1 MRRDR
6 LRRVGS
12 RMMPDCHAG
21 IQHTP
26 PSDGRYGR
34 AARFVT
40 TWRPTRAFVKPSRG
54 AVEIFRATC
63 NEAVRG
69 NVEGW
74 LNLVNKQDLQWAD
87 LMRAANRGDT
97 EAYRRL
103 LAALAP
109 ALRSFALRAFTR
121 SGLSGDEVEDAVQEA
136 LLAVHLKRHTW
147 DEDQPLLPWV
157 KAIARNKVIDALRR
171 KGGSIHVPIDD
182 VINTLVDGRAGDA
195 GQAADVASAV
205 SYLKGRE
212 REIVV
217 AMSIEGASARDVA
230 ERLAM
235 SEGAV
240 RVALHRALKS
250 LAKTLGSGT
259 A

>member
-1 MRRDR
+1 MNEQDR
-6 LRRVGS
+6 
-12 RMMPDCHAG
+12 
-21 IQHTP
+21 
-26 PSDGRYGR
+26 
-34 AARFVT
+34 
-40 TWRPTRAFVKPSRG
+40 
-54 AVEIFRATC
+54 
-63 NEAVRG
+63 
-69 NVEGW
+69 
-74 LNLVNKQDLQWAD
+74 QWAD

-97 EAYRRL
+97 DAYRRL

-109 ALRSFALRAFTR
+109 ALRGFSRRAFGR
-121 SGLSGDEVEDAVQEA
+121 SGLGADEVEDAVQET

-147 DEDQPLLPWV
+147 DEHQPLIPWV

-171 KGGSIHVPIDD
+171 KGGSAHVPLDD
-182 VINTLVDGRAGDA
+182 VSETLADDRAQDA
-195 GQAADVASAV
+195 GKAADISNAV
-205 SYLKGRE
+205 SHLKDRE
-212 REIVV
+212 RAIVV

-250 LAKTLGSGT
+250 LARTLGSGT